1 MPGEAPVPISN
12 FEMSDIRQALSRLE
26 NTSGRLEGLL
36 EGFKTTLATIT
47 EDNMNCER
55 SRKDLDTRMRRL
67 EINQGK
73 LAGAAAIVGTIAG
86 WISYHVW
93 PFSPH

>member
-1 MPGEAPVPISN
+1 MSGEAPAPISN
-12 FEMSDIRQALSRLE
+12 FEMSDIRQTLSRLE

-36 EGFKTTLATIT
+36 EGFKTILATVS
-47 EDNMNCER
+47 EDSAICER
-55 SRKDLDTRMRRL
+55 NRKDLDTRMRRL
-67 EINQGK
+67 EVNQGK
-73 LAGAAAIVGTIAG
+73 WAGAAAIAGTIAG